1 MNTLSISQS
10 IKYITTL
17 LLLTTIVACG
27 GGGSDASSKNSNT
40 TTNTT
45 STTSTTSTSVAK
57 NDTEKQ
63 QVETTQQSTQ
73 QEVEAEIQ
81 AKNFSDLSVDQTF
94 EFTNSNKLTLDIEIA
109 SLSSTAAYVS
119 VCQVANKANKY
130 ADCLFRGK
138 MTNGIIN
145 AAIELPNHIDNLSMA
160 IWHLDGSNQRQQ
172 YNWQRANGMN
182 WQVR

>member
-1 MNTLSISQS
+1 MNTLSINQS
-10 IKYITTL
+10 IKYITTV
-17 LLLTTIVACG
+17 LLLTTTVACG
-27 GGGSDASSKNSNT
+27 GGGSDASGTSS
-40 TTNTT
+40 NTT
-45 STTSTTSTSVAK
+45 STNSNTSAVK
-57 NDTEKQ
+57 NDAEQQ
-63 QVETTQQSTQ
+63 QVETAQQSTQ
-73 QEVEAEIQ
+73 QAVEAEIQ
-81 AKNFSDLSVDQTF
+81 AKSFSDLSVDQTF

-138 MTNGIIN
+138 MTNGVIK
-145 AAIELPNHIDNLSMA
+145 ADIELPNHIDNLSMA

>member
-1 MNTLSISQS
+1 MNTLSMNQS
-10 IKYITTL
+10 IKYITTI
-17 LLLTTIVACG
+17 LLLTTTVACG
-27 GGGSDASSKNSNT
+27 GGGSGESSNT
-40 TTNTT
+40 TTNTN
-45 STTSTTSTSVAK
+45 TTSTTSTSVAK

-63 QVETTQQSTQ
+63 QAETTQQSTQ
-73 QEVEAEIQ
+73 QAVEAEVQ
-81 AKNFSDLSVDQTF
+81 AKSFSDLSVAQNF

-138 MTNGIIN
+138 MTNGVIK
-145 AAIELPNHIDNLSMA
+145 ADIELPNHIDSLSMA

-172 YNWQRANGMN
+172 YSWQRTNGMN